1 MFLEYVSQIL
11 PRVRGLDARDH
22 ERVLLAGPLV
32 AELTSSVG
40 DKTMPVG
47 SLTDTAHNQRHV
59 RAHLQYVRRGVWTTL
74 SRRAN
79 VIDVSEG
86 HSWEVL
92 VAWLGLRSVA

>member
-40 DKTMPVG
+40 TRRCRSDRLPIRRTTSGMSARTCSTSG
-47 SLTDTAHNQRHV
+47 GECGQR
-59 RAHLQYVRRGVWTTL
+59 
-74 SRRAN
+74 
-79 VIDVSEG
+79 
-86 HSWEVL
+86 
-92 VAWLGLRSVA
+92 